1 MNKTLEQRRPKTSP
15 RCGSVIVISAPS
27 GAGKSSVVKQLV
39 ASVPGL
45 SFSVSHTTR
54 PPRPG
59 ERNGREYFF
68 VSPAR
73 FRRMVASKEFVEWA
87 DVHGKLYG
95 TSWREVRSAVEV
107 GKDILLDIDVQG
119 HRQVRRRLPDAV
131 SVFLVPPSFQELE
144 RRLRRRRS
152 DTAEIIEGR
161 LATARMEMG
170 QWREYDYVV
179 LNDRLSSAVQ
189 AVKAIVV
196 AARLRRHHQQGLVE
210 EIRST
215 FGG

>member
-1 MNKTLEQRRPKTSP
+1 
-15 RCGSVIVISAPS
+15 
-27 GAGKSSVVKQLV
+27 VVKRLV
-39 ASVPGL
+39 ACIPGL

-59 ERNGREYFF
+59 ERDGREYFF

-73 FRRMVASKEFVEWA
+73 FRRMVAGGEFLEWA
-87 DVHGKLYG
+87 DVYGKLYG
-95 TSWREVRSAVEV
+95 TSWKEVRNAVQA

-119 HRQVRRRLPDAV
+119 HRQVCRRLPNAV

-144 RRLRRRRS
+144 RRLRRRGS
-152 DTAEIIEGR
+152 DVAEIIQSR
-161 LATARMEMG
+161 LAAARKEMSL
-170 QWREYDYVV
+170 WREYDYVV

-189 AVKAIVV
+189 AVKAIVI
-196 AARLRRHHQQGLVE
+196 AARLRRHHQQGLVR
-210 EIRST
+210 EIRRT